1 ALVVDGL
8 RGGVRLLVVALHDAW
23 AAQQDLAVRGDLD
36 LGARQRPAHG
46 AVLVCGGP
54 VDEARG
60 AGLGEAVALGDE
72 HAHGVEPAADVL
84 VERCRA
90 GDEEA
95 DAASEAFPDLAH
107 DELVSQAVLEL
118 EHPRGLLALGTQL
131 SGPVA
136 DALSPAE
143 EL

>member
-1 ALVVDGL
+1 
-8 RGGVRLLVVALHDAW
+8 
-23 AAQQDLAVRGDLD
+23 
-36 LGARQRPAHG
+36 
-46 AVLVCGGP
+46 
-54 VDEARG
+54 
-60 AGLGEAVALGDE
+60 
-72 HAHGVEPAADVL
+72 
-84 VERCRA
+84 A

-143 EL
+143 ELELDAALGLHHHLDPRVGLLEDARGGAHEGRPDNRDVVDDLVDPAVDGGRETYLERDGEEHLPEDVRQRQPE